1 MQYDVTIGI
10 PVYNAEKY
18 IRQTMDSVLA
28 QTFPNIEIL
37 ICDDCGTDSSIEI
50 VEEYQRSHPRGENI
64 RIVRQPKNMGIGEAR
79 NRIIDEAKGK
89 YLYYMDADDTIEPNT
104 IEVLYSNACRY
115 EAEIVYG
122 SHERIEAFE
131 GEQKSK
137 VCCLPSMCF
146 LKEDEFAMWAYQKY
160 DNLPAMTWNFLIDV
174 GVYRKNSLKYQ
185 SINFWEDFVMTMD
198 LPTYITRAVLLPDIT
213 YHYYCRYDSASNF
226 QKRDFID
233 KSEILKTVNAME
245 RVKQNS
251 FRIIQKPYF
260 PMRMFKVMKTNYFM
274 CQSILKNRQITNPPY
289 TNREIRDIM
298 HSPLSLWDTLTLR
311 RWQFRNAAL
320 CVLGLLPPLITVTVM
335 KVQQRVS

>member
-28 QTFPNIEIL
+28 QMFPNIEFL
-37 ICDDCGTDSSIEI
+37 ICDDCGTDFSIEI

-104 IEVLYSNACRY
+104 IELLYSNACRY

-137 VCCLPSMCF
+137 FCCLPSMCF

-174 GVYRKNSLKYQ
+174 GVYR
-185 SINFWEDFVMTMD
+185 
-198 LPTYITRAVLLPDIT
+198 T

-233 KSEILKTVNAME
+233 KSEILKTINAME

-251 FRIIQKPYF
+251 FRIMQKPYF
-260 PMRMFKVMKTNYFM
+260 PMRMFKVMKTQFYI
-274 CQSILKNRQITNPPY
+274 CQAILQKDRVISPPFLKS
-289 TNREIRDIM
+289 EIGYILR
-298 HSPLSLWDTLTLR
+298 SPLSFIETLSLKNWR
-311 RWQFRNAAL
+311 IKNGL
-320 CVLGLLPPLITVTVM
+320 IYLLGVM
-335 KVQQRVS
+335 PTFLSIFIIKHMKR

>member
-28 QTFPNIEIL
+28 QMFPNIEFL

-104 IEVLYSNACRY
+104 IELLYSNACRY

-137 VCCLPSMCF
+137 FCCLPSMCF

-174 GVYRKNSLKYQ
+174 GVYRNNSLKYQ
-185 SINFWEDFVMTMD
+185 PINFWEDFVMTMD

-233 KSEILKTVNAME
+233 KSEILKTINAME

-251 FRIIQKPYF
+251 FRIMQKPYF
-260 PMRMFKVMKTNYFM
+260 PMRMFKVMKTQFYI
-274 CQSILKNRQITNPPY
+274 CQAILQKDRVISPPFLKS
-289 TNREIRDIM
+289 EIGYILR
-298 HSPLSLWDTLTLR
+298 SPLSFIETLSLKNWR
-311 RWQFRNAAL
+311 IKNGL
-320 CVLGLLPPLITVTVM
+320 IYLLGVM
-335 KVQQRVS
+335 PTFLSIFIIKHMKR